1 MSSADMPEHLPK
13 ISVVTPSF
21 NQGRF
26 IERTIL
32 SVLDQGYPALE
43 YWVFDG
49 GSADETVDI
58 LKKYAGRLRWTSE
71 KDRGQADAVNKGL
84 RASSGEII
92 GWLNS
97 DDIYYPGA
105 FATVA
110 ARFRADP
117 EIDVI
122 YGAGNHI
129 DVDGHVIEPYPT
141 EPWSV
146 PRLSET
152 CFICQP
158 AVFFRRSVLE
168 RWGYLDE
175 TLDYCMDYEFWIRLA
190 RGGARFFCAPQILA
204 GSRFYPE
211 TKTLGARVKVHAEIN
226 DMLRAKLGRTPITWI
241 LGYSHVVADDT
252 FGIPRSRRRRHLAVV
267 ALTALYS
274 SLRWNGAITYDLLKY
289 LLTATA
295 AALGF
300 AKRA

>member
-1 MSSADMPEHLPK
+1 MAEQLPK

-26 IERTIL
+26 IERTIQ
-32 SVLDQGYPALE
+32 SVLAQGYPTLE

-49 GSADETVDI
+49 GSTDETVAI
-58 LKKYAGRLRWTSE
+58 LQRYTDQLRWISE
-71 KDRGQADAVNKGL
+71 KDRGQADAVNRGF

-97 DDIYYPGA
+97 DDIYYPEA
-105 FATVA
+105 LAAVA

-122 YGAGNHI
+122 YGAANHI
-129 DVDGHVIEPYPT
+129 EVTGQVIEAYPT

-152 CFICQP
+152 CLLCQP
-158 AVFFRRSVLE
+158 AVFFKRSVLD

-175 TLDYCMDYEFWIRLA
+175 TLHYCMDYEYWLRLA
-190 RGGARFFCAPQILA
+190 RAGARFFYEQRILA

-226 DMLRAKLGRTPITWI
+226 DMLRARLGRTPPTWI
-241 LGYSHVVADDT
+241 VAYSHVVADDM
-252 FGIPRSRRRRHLAVV
+252 FGIPRSQRRRHLAVV

-274 SLRWNGAITYDLLKY
+274 SLKWNRTITSEVLKY
-289 LLTATA
+289 ILTAIPR
-295 AALGF
+295 L